1 VDSTLNSR
9 SYIGLRRFLRNSKQR
24 LRTDCCSGV
33 SSLVGDFGVGDF
45 GENASPNW
53 GMTNPKETKELNEFH
68 DQIRESYL
76 ENYKFDPEAEDR
88 EYREFLLAQ
97 MNSGGF

>member
-1 VDSTLNSR
+1 
-9 SYIGLRRFLRNSKQR
+9 
-24 LRTDCCSGV
+24 
-33 SSLVGDFGVGDF
+33 
-45 GENASPNW
+45 
-53 GMTNPKETKELNEFH
+53 MTNPKETKELNEFH

-76 ENYKFDPEAEDR
+76 ENYKLDPEAEDR